1 LYDDFVAGTG
11 FCAAIEIGEYA
22 DIIKAGNAHTTGFF
36 IVIAG
41 SGFMSRW
48 MAHALIIRRDRANGF
63 FASAE
68 DVRAPRQERDN

>member
-1 LYDDFVAGTG
+1 LGGTG

-41 SGFMSRW
+41 SGVHEPLDGPRSYYTPRPGEW
-48 MAHALIIRRDRANGF
+48 VLRIGRRC
-63 FASAE
+63 
-68 DVRAPRQERDN
+68 RAPCQERDN